1 EKEIRERPR
10 QLGNQPK
17 PYESWFEVDVALE
30 LLRRGYR
37 VIPQYEVSGYR
48 IDLVIEGDVNRL
60 AVECDGD
67 EWHGLE
73 RFDYDIARQRQL
85 ERAGWKFVRIRASE
99 FYANR
104 NRAVELI
111 EEACRKLDIHPARG
125 KKLEWH

>member
-1 EKEIRERPR
+1 M
-10 QLGNQPK
+10 
-17 PYESWFEVDVALE
+17 DVALE

-48 IDLVIEGDVNRL
+48 IDLVVEGNENRL

-67 EWHGLE
+67 EWHGPDTFE
-73 RFDYDIARQRQL
+73 NDMRRQRQL

-104 NRAVELI
+104 QRAVELI
-111 EEACRKLDIHPARG
+111 EEMC
-125 KKLEWH
+125 KKLKIYPVLRSTSMASKN